1 MILCQILVNP
11 QQNVIHNYAVF
22 YKQGCSKTKAKID
35 IMVKVGQG
43 GVAGHLRPN
52 IWHIWRDTV
61 CLESVRFI
69 ITVSGVVHIV
79 SKHILNVHFILSNTV
94 PMNRMS

>member
-1 MILCQILVNP
+1 MILSQILVNP

-52 IWHIWRDTV
+52 ILAHM
-61 CLESVRFI
+61 EGYSVF
-69 ITVSGVVHIV
+69 GV
-79 SKHILNVHFILSNTV
+79 SKVHYHSFWRGAHCFKAHFKR
-94 PMNRMS
+94 PFYFE